1 MCKQIQGYLLK
12 DQLIIIIKG
21 ILEDIQINMLPVYE
35 NINVE
40 SGISARRFNF
50 IFF

>member
-12 DQLIIIIKG
+12 DQLIGIMRG
-21 ILEDIQINMLPVYE
+21 ILDDFKTCMLPVYE

-40 SGISARRFNF
+40 SGISAKRF
-50 IFF
+50 FF